1 MDYIEPTCP
10 FDCSAFNGKPDTE
23 PVEKS
28 LNMPEVIKKL
38 DGFFAENKIQQ
49 AGEFLDEQ
57 LSLSREIGD
66 WRSELSILSE
76 LIGYHRRSGDREKGI
91 SSVNDGLK
99 LIEQHGMGRTI
110 SGATVILNAATTL
123 KCFGEPERSI
133 PLFIHVSRVYSEQLA
148 PTDYRFAG
156 LYNNMALSYEDL
168 GDYQQAK
175 KYIKMALS
183 LLEKME
189 GNENDMAASLCN
201 LAEVYF
207 KMDNEDERVEKSM
220 EKAWEFLNSPK
231 ISFNGYH
238 AFTLTK
244 CISAFDYFGYFIY
257 AKELRERVQR
267 IYEGN

>member
-1 MDYIEPTCP
+1 MDYIEPACP
-10 FDCSAFNGKPDTE
+10 FDCSAFTGKPDTE

-28 LNMPEVIKKL
+28 LNMSELIKQL

-49 AGEFLDEQ
+49 AGEFLDKQ
-57 LSLSREIGD
+57 LELSREIGD

-76 LIGYHRRSGDREKGI
+76 LMGFHRRSGNREKGI
-91 SSVNDGLK
+91 TAVNDGLK
-99 LIEQHGMGRTI
+99 LIGEHGMGRTI

-123 KCFGEPERSI
+123 KCFGEPENSI
-133 PLFIHVSRVYSEQLA
+133 PMFIHVSRVYSQQLS

-156 LYNNMALSYEDL
+156 LYNNMALSYEDM
-168 GDYQQAK
+168 GQYEQAE
-175 KYIKMALS
+175 KYIKSALR

-207 KMDNEDERVEKSM
+207 QLDNEDERVEKCM
-220 EKAWEFLNSPK
+220 EEAWELLNCPK
-231 ISFNGYH
+231 VKFDGYH

-244 CISAFDYFGYFIY
+244 CIPAFDYFGYFMY
-257 AKELRERVQR
+257 AKELRERAER